1 MKQLPVRAARWSALH
16 PWRAIVG
23 WLVFVVLCLG
33 IGSAV
38 GTHGATTED
47 YRVGEAGRAE
57 AMAADG
63 HLQRRPTEQ
72 VLISARPG
80 AGALDKAAADAAA
93 RDVVARMERLP
104 EVETVAPPR
113 MSKDGETLLV
123 EVTMK
128 GSELDAKKHVDPL
141 RAQSAAV
148 QKDNPRLLVEETGSP
163 SIGKGVDAQRGSDLA
178 LSEAITLPVTLI
190 TLLVVFG
197 SVVMALVPLLL
208 ALSSIAA
215 AMGLSMIASH
225 LSPDAGVGNNVI
237 LLIGLAVGVD
247 YTLFYLK
254 REREERARTGGTLRP
269 EALVELAA
277 ATSGRAVVVS
287 GLAVIASTAT
297 LYLASDVIFS
307 SLATG
312 TVVVV
317 AVAVVSSLTVLPALL
332 VKIGQRAERRAAN
345 KTPWRERRERR
356 ARREPRT
363 GSGRVWAALMRPA
376 THHPAR
382 TLCVSVLV
390 MLGLA
395 APVAGLNLT
404 EMSRDTHSRAIPAMR
419 TYDRLNEAFPELR
432 VTHQVVVRAAAD
444 RAGEVTEALREL
456 GRRAQGDPLFTGSP
470 RLRTS
475 ADHTVSVL
483 ELSVPYLGDST
494 EARDSLGHLREDYLP
509 ATVGA
514 LRGVQYG
521 VTGDVA
527 RYADYPAHQSD
538 KLPLVI
544 GALLLVTFAMTVL
557 AFRSVVLGLVGV
569 VLNLLSAAAALG
581 LLVLVFQGEWA
592 EGLLG
597 FHSTGSI
604 GSRVPLFLF
613 VILFGLS
620 MDYQVFVVSRIREAA
635 LRGVP
640 TRTAVL
646 EGIGSSA
653 RVVTSA
659 AVVMVTVFASFVFLH
674 LIEMKQIGFVLAAAV
689 LLDAFIIRIMILP
702 SVMLLLGKA
711 SWWPSRGMRR
721 AQSTAVRPGPVGD
734 APGPVGE
741 ARGPVGETVPADV
754 R

>member
-1 MKQLPVRAARWSALH
+1 MKELPVRAARWSALH

-23 WLVFVVLCLG
+23 WLAFVVLCLG
-33 IGSAV
+33 AGITA
-38 GTHGATTED
+38 GTNSATTED

-57 AMAADG
+57 AMAAEG
-63 HLQRRPTEQ
+63 HLERRPTEQ
-72 VLISARPG
+72 VLITARF
-80 AGALDKAAADAAA
+80 GALDRAAADAAA
-93 RDVVARMERLP
+93 RDVAARMARLP
-104 EVETVAPPR
+104 EVERTAAPRVAGN
-113 MSKDGETLLV
+113 GEALMV

-128 GSELDAKKHVDPL
+128 GSELDAQKHVGPL
-141 RAQSAAV
+141 REQTSAV
-148 QKDNPRLLVEETGSP
+148 QRSNPRLLVEETGHP
-163 SIGKGVDAQRGSDLA
+163 SVSKGVDGQRDSDLA
-178 LSEAITLPVTLI
+178 LSEKITLPVTLI
-190 TLLVVFG
+190 TLLVAFG
-197 SVVMALVPLLL
+197 SLVTALVPVLL

-215 AMGLSMIASH
+215 AMGLSMLASH

-254 REREERARTGGTLRP
+254 REREERERSGGRLAP

-277 ATSGRAVVVS
+277 ATSGRAVVVA
-287 GLAVIASTAT
+287 GLAVVVSTAT

-312 TVVVV
+312 TVLVVLV
-317 AVAVVSSLTVLPALL
+317 AMASSLTVLPALL
-332 VKIGQRAERRAAN
+332 VKIGQRAQRRAARRAH
-345 KTPWRERRERR
+345 KLRRIYEPRSTPKPRRERK
-356 ARREPRT
+356 AGT
-363 GSGRVWAALMRPA
+363 GRVWTVLMRPA
-376 THHPAR
+376 SRHPAL
-382 TLCVSVLV
+382 TLGVSTLA
-390 MLGLA
+390 MLALA
-395 APVAGLNLT
+395 VPVAGMKLT
-404 EMSRDTHSRAIPAMR
+404 EMSQDTHSRAIPAMR

-432 VTHQVVVRAAAD
+432 VRHQVVVRARAD
-444 RAGEVTEALREL
+444 RADEVAGGLREL
-456 GRRAQGDPLFTGSP
+456 GRRARADRLFTGEP

-475 ADHTVSVL
+475 ADHRISVL
-483 ELSVPYLGDST
+483 ELSVPHLSGSA
-494 EARDSLGHLREDYLP
+494 EARTSLVHLRDDYVP
-509 ATVGA
+509 RTVGRVPA
-514 LRGVQYG
+514 AETG

-527 RYADYPAHQSD
+527 RYADYPAHQKG
-538 KLPLVI
+538 KLPLVV
-544 GALLLVTFAMTVL
+544 GALLAVTFVMTLL

-592 EGLLG
+592 ESLLG

-604 GSRVPLFLF
+604 GARVPLFLF

-646 EGIGSSA
+646 DGIGSSA
-653 RVVTSA
+653 GVVTSA

-689 LLDAFIIRIMILP
+689 LLDAFVIRVMILP
-702 SVMLLLGKA
+702 SAMLLLGAA
-711 SWWPSRGMRR
+711 SWWPSRGIRR
-721 AQSTAVRPGPVGD
+721 ARSIPAHPGG
-734 APGPVGE
+734 APAG
-741 ARGPVGETVPADV
+741 VPADV